1 MKNTL
6 DVLDIIAGV
15 GFLVSGACFLFLWHR
30 DRKHPDQK
38 KLGYGFLAIGAIVTL
53 ARLLGLSL

>member
-1 MKNTL
+1 MRNTL
-6 DVLDIIAGV
+6 DVLGIIAGV
-15 GFLVSGACFLFLWHR
+15 GFLVSGAIFLFLWHR

-38 KLGYGFLAIGAIVTL
+38 KLGYAFLAVGAILTL